1 MRHEDVDSVVV
12 IETEAF
18 SSPWQ
23 RETFAD
29 LIGRDGV
36 ELIVMTDE
44 AAGVIGYAVLWC
56 VLDQGELANL
66 ALTPGRRGVGLG
78 ARLLRHLMGVAAGR
92 GVRKLFLAVRASNVE
107 ALDLYDLFGFTEVG
121 VRRGYYD
128 NPKEDARVMLVTLG
142 SESRRIVTSE

>member
-1 MRHEDVDSVVV
+1 MVV

-92 GVRKLFLAVRASNVE
+92 GVRKLFLEVRASNVQ

>member
-1 MRHEDVDSVVV
+1 MRHEDVDAVVV

-36 ELIVMTDE
+36 EIIVMTDE